1 MELLV
6 NKVCQKG
13 DVGIDDS
20 PINPP
25 LMFQCLYC
33 VVQYNKVLVVT
44 NTADWHTHSL
54 ADTN

>member
-6 NKVCQKG
+6 NNVCQKG
-13 DVGIDDS
+13 NVGIDDS
-20 PINPP
+20 PIDPL

-33 VVQYNKVLVVT
+33 IVWYNKVLVVM
-44 NTADWHTHSL
+44 NTADRHTHSL